1 MTAYEEML
9 RGTATRNAPWYVVPA
24 DHKWFAHY
32 VVAEAV
38 IAALEELD
46 LAFPKVDRVR
56 EKELR
61 RVRTELMAE

>member
-1 MTAYEEML
+1 
-9 RGTATRNAPWYVVPA
+9 
-24 DHKWFAHY
+24 